1 MSPRVTELQ
10 RASVSAAHDGEGR
23 GVWGRGV
30 SHMKFQPQPAR
41 VQPFRARSL
50 KLFCWEYEIIAGKK
64 GKVVR
69 REGVRTPV
77 KGRASGRG
85 GEAPGHSFA
94 HFFCISLHSVGKAGQ
109 NSSSAVNS
117 PSNQH
122 KQDSLLWVPGVSSKA
137 LEPAKWK
144 SKLFWKPRLL

>member
-10 RASVSAAHDGEGR
+10 RASVSAAHDGEGK

-50 KLFCWEYEIIAGKK
+50 KLFCWEYEIIARKK

-69 REGVRTPV
+69 REGGEDPSEG
-77 KGRASGRG
+77 KGQRPGRG
-85 GEAPGHSFA
+85 GSGP
-94 HFFCISLHSVGKAGQ
+94 FFCTFLLHISA
-109 NSSSAVNS
+109 
-117 PSNQH
+117 
-122 KQDSLLWVPGVSSKA
+122 
-137 LEPAKWK
+137 
-144 SKLFWKPRLL
+144 